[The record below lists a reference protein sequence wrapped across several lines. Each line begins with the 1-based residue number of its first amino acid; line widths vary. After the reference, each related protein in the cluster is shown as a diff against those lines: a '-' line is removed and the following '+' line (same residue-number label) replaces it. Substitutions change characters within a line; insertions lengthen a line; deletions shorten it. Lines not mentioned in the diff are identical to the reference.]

1 MGFFKDLKRTT
12 DQAKEIQKHHD
23 VGAQLAGAK
32 ASMQGAQEMLAAQ
45 TAAANAAVDGIDGTA
60 TVTAIDNGGG
70 MVNFQPLVVLE
81 LTVMVP
87 DRPPYPATVKQAI
100 AAPLLAQVQPGQTV
114 AVKVDRAD
122 PAIVHVALG

>member
-1 MGFFKDLKRTT
+1 MGFFKDIKRAT
-12 DQAKEIQKHHD
+12 DQAKEIQKNHD
-23 VGAQLAGAK
+23 VGAQLADAQ
-32 ASMQGAQEMLAAQ
+32 ASMQGAQELMAAQ
-45 TAAANAAVDGIDGTA
+45 TAAANAAVDGIDATA

-87 DRPPYPATVKQAI
+87 GRPPYPATVKQAI

-122 PAIVHVALG
+122 PAIVHVAVG

>member
-1 MGFFKDLKRTT
+1 MGFFKDTKRLTE
-12 DQAKEIQKHHD
+12 QAKEIQKTHD
-23 VGAQLAGAK
+23 VGAQLADAQ
-32 ASMQGAQEMLAAQ
+32 ASMQGAQEMMAAQ

-70 MVNFQPLVVLE
+70 MVNLQPLVVLE

-87 DRPPYPATVKQAI
+87 GRPPYPATVKQAI

-114 AVKVDRAD
+114 AVKVDRED
-122 PAIVHVALG
+122 PAIVHVAVG

>member
-1 MGFFKDLKRTT
+1 MGFFKDTKRLTE
-12 DQAKEIQKHHD
+12 QAKEIQKTHD
-23 VGAQLAGAK
+23 VGAQLADAQ
-32 ASMQGAQEMLAAQ
+32 ASMKGAQEMMAAQ
-45 TAAANAAVDGIDGTA
+45 TAAANASVDGIDGTA

-70 MVNFQPLVVLE
+70 MVNLQPLVVLE

-87 DRPPYPATVKQAI
+87 GRPPYPATVKQAI

-114 AVKVDRAD
+114 AVKVDRED